1 MAEIL
6 NRASLDRQE
15 LEGLVALALD
25 EAKSLGA
32 DQAEAAASQ
41 DTGLSATARLG
52 DVENL
57 EFTNDRGIGITVY
70 KDSCKGN
77 ASTSDIS
84 PAAIREAVG
93 KAYSFAKF
101 TAQDPHSGLADAELM
116 ATDMLDLDLDHP
128 WDIDAEQAIAMAI
141 ECESA
146 AMAYDKRISNSEGV
160 TVGTNRGIQAYG
172 NSHGFIGSDS
182 RTSHSMTCICLLY
195 TSPSPRDRG

>member
-160 TVGTNRGIQAYG
+160 TVGPNRGIQRK
-172 NSHGFIGSDS
+172 S
-182 RTSHSMTCICLLY
+182 
-195 TSPSPRDRG
+195 